1 MVFVKHK
8 GGGRGG
14 DDISSMDRIWTAEWL
29 TKSPQD
35 VLAGCEREDTWYWIR
50 QCVKPP
56 ARVLE
61 AGCGLGQWVRFLGDR
76 GYEAHGLDFSHE
88 GIQAGLKV
96 WHGLRLLCGDLRR
109 MPYEDN
115 CFDAIVSLGA
125 IEHDEQGPQ
134 AILKEMR
141 RVLAPDGI
149 LFCTVPCVNNLR
161 RLGVPLLYDWVICNP
176 AIRRLTGR
184 EPDVAF
190 FEYIWTP
197 QEYRRILEEAG
208 FEVLR
213 LVSMSPTCHVKGRPG
228 SLRCR
233 FVEWVHRGVP
243 WLLGHMVGGIC
254 RKA

>member
-29 TKSPQD
+29 TRRPQD
-35 VLAGCEREDTWYWIR
+35 ALAGCERQDTWYWVR

-61 AGCGLGQWVRFLGDR
+61 AGCGLGQWVRFLDDR

-88 GIQAGLKV
+88 AIRAGLNA
-96 WHGLRLLCGDLRR
+96 WHGLRLLCGDLRC

-115 CFDAIVSLGA
+115 WFDGIVSLGA

-149 LFCTVPCVNNLR
+149 LFCTVPCVNYLR
-161 RLGVPLLYDWVICNP
+161 RFGHLQPDDQTPDRTTARRGFPRVHLDAAGVP
-176 AIRRLTGR
+176 AHSRRGR
-184 EPDVAF
+184 VRGAPLGADEPYLPCYGSSREFTVPLCRVAPPPCSVV
-190 FEYIWTP
+190 TVSHG
-197 QEYRRILEEAG
+197 RRYL
-208 FEVLR
+208 
-213 LVSMSPTCHVKGRPG
+213 P
-228 SLRCR
+228 
-233 FVEWVHRGVP
+233 
-243 WLLGHMVGGIC
+243 
-254 RKA
+254 